1 MIAKRYDFTPHNAGD
16 TFEGITITLS
26 QTVSA
31 VTTPID
37 LTGATI
43 KIVFKKQDQT
53 TVISTL
59 AIGSGITVD
68 DAAGGVISID
78 PFTVFATPYT
88 YEYDMEI
95 TFNSGTVKTYMKGFF
110 KSICDIS

>member
-16 TFEGITITLS
+16 TFEGITLTLT
-26 QTVSA
+26 QTASE

-59 AIGSGITVD
+59 EIGSGITVD
-68 DAAGGVISID
+68 DAEGGVISID
-78 PFTVFATPYT
+78 SFIVFATPYL

-95 TFNSGTVKTYMKGFF
+95 TFNPSTIKTYMKGFF
-110 KSICDIS
+110 KSVGDIS